1 MRTRAFEAAS
11 PPRAGHHCSN
21 EPDADHASGPDR
33 GQLATTRTPSYL
45 SDRRDSSGCRDFG
58 VGGNLAAGSGSSYVL
73 LRAVPGNVAGLAA
86 LVACFASR
94 VQGTAVRGG
103 AVAGDMAQLATSI
116 ALHCLSLAVPSKVI
130 RPTALVAG
138 RMARTTGKATSSKS
152 AETAAA
158 DGSTAAHVNA
168 GGVRARSSEMARL
181 SAIITAAVATT
192 GTA

>member
-1 MRTRAFEAAS
+1 MTS
-11 PPRAGHHCSN
+11 
-21 EPDADHASGPDR
+21 
-33 GQLATTRTPSYL
+33 LAT
-45 SDRRDSSGCRDFG
+45 
-58 VGGNLAAGSGSSYVL
+58 
-73 LRAVPGNVAGLAA
+73 
-86 LVACFASR
+86 LVARLTDR
-94 VQGTAVRGG
+94 VQGTTVGGG

-130 RPTALVAG
+130 RPTALIAG
-138 RMARTTGKATSSKS
+138 RMARTTGKATPPKP

-181 SAIITAAVATT
+181 SAIITAAVATS